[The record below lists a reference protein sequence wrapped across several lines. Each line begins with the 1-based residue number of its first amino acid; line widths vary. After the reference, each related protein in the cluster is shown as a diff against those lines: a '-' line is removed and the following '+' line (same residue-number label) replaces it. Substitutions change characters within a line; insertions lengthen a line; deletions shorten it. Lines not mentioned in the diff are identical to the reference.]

1 MLVAWFLLLL
11 VSSCIC
17 NDDKLNDSNPLK
29 EAEQEEDSR
38 FMSFEEWKKKKIDN
52 TRNDKAIQDDQKSHN
67 VYREPERS
75 YRNNELNGVLG
86 EDMEIDLEMFT
97 GVDRDDEIGKVYQ
110 QRFNYASFDC
120 AATIVK
126 TNTEAKGA
134 SSILNEN
141 KDSYLLNKC
150 DVANQYAVVEL
161 CQDILVDTVVLANY
175 EFFSSG
181 FKTVRFSVS
190 DRFPV
195 PANGWKVLGDF
206 DASNTRSIQ
215 TFNIESP
222 LIWARYLKIEIL
234 SHYGNEYYCPLSLVR
249 VHGKTMMEKFKL
261 EEVEEEEKANT
272 ENGQNT
278 NIATQSK
285 AIAAN
290 QTNVQNKFISP
301 NGKNIT
307 VLCKNSSKT
316 NCDPESAQVKPLKDE
331 DENEEDCPVSFKHFS
346 LDEFLTEHSKEICL
360 EKDEQSSDHIS
371 IEPPLSSSEPKTQE
385 SIYKNIIK
393 RISLLESNATLSLLY
408 IEEQSRLLS
417 NAFSKLEERQSLRF
431 EAMLDSVNSS
441 IQNQIQLIDDLK
453 LYFKVEFETLLAG
466 SKTKHERALVEN
478 IELISSISDDLVF
491 QKKLIFFTIFAGLC
505 LFAFV
510 IFNRETY
517 IESTYEDDHLEYIKD
532 RNRYRDRSGDESSTL
547 GSPEPFQPISRS
559 STPDSSSPLTPL
571 PGPQLAPIPIHLTN
585 RKKATSF
592 ERKNK
597 NHTDLIYKRTAT
609 NSYEVG
615 SKTERPTE
623 SEPEANLEP
632 NTGEYTD
639 NEADDVFSNPSKH
652 EPSEATSSI

>member
-1 MLVAWFLLLL
+1 MLVAWFLLLF
-11 VSSCIC
+11 VSCCIC

-52 TRNDKAIQDDQKSHN
+52 TRNDKVLQDEQTRHN
-67 VYREPERS
+67 VYRESDRS

-97 GVDRDDEIGKVYQ
+97 GADKDDEIGKVYQ

-261 EEVEEEEKANT
+261 EEVEEEEEEKANT
-272 ENGQNT
+272 DKGQT
-278 NIATQSK
+278 ANIATQFK
-285 AIAAN
+285 ATAAN
-290 QTNVQNKFISP
+290 QTSVQNKFLP
-301 NGKNIT
+301 HNGSNVT
-307 VLCKNSSKT
+307 ASCKNSSET
-316 NCDPESAQVKPLKDE
+316 NCDSESAQIKALKDE
-331 DENEEDCPVSFKHFS
+331 DEEDCPVSFKHFS
-346 LDEFLTEHSKEICL
+346 LDEFLNEHSKEICL
-360 EKDEQSSDHIS
+360 EKDGQSSDHIS
-371 IEPPLSSSEPKTQE
+371 IEAPSSSSEPKTQE

-431 EAMLDSVNSS
+431 EAMLDSVNNS

-466 SKTKHERALVEN
+466 SKAKHERALVEN
-478 IELISSISDDLVF
+478 IELISSISDDLLF
-491 QKKLIFFTIFAGLC
+491 LKKLIFFTIFAGLC

-510 IFNRETY
+510 ISNRETY
-517 IESTYEDDHLEYIKD
+517 IEPTYEDDHLEYIKD
-532 RNRYRDRSGDESSTL
+532 RNRYRDRSGDESSVL
-547 GSPEPFQPISRS
+547 GSPEPQPISRS
-559 STPDSSSPLTPL
+559 LTPDTSSPLTPL

-592 ERKNK
+592 ERNSKS
-597 NHTDLIYKRTAT
+597 HTELIYKKTAT

-615 SKTERPTE
+615 SQTERPSE
-623 SEPEANLEP
+623 SEPEVSPEP